1 MEDFRKQ
8 KAKCR
13 FQKLLPIAIGTP
25 SVQLLTSS
33 SQLLTSNFQMNFLNL
48 IRYKNL
54 LMLALMQLIFRYGF
68 LKLQKID
75 LALADWQYG
84 LLVLS
89 TVLIAAAGYVINDIF
104 DQETDKE
111 NKADKCIVGK
121 TISENRAYNI
131 YALLNISGVA
141 IGFYLSNVI
150 MRPTF
155 AAIFVLIAAT
165 LYIYATSLKQMPL
178 IGNIVVALLLSLSV
192 FIIGIFDIFPATD
205 AANQEVMAGMFAI
218 LIDYAVFAFM
228 INLLREIVKDL
239 EDFEGDSKQGMRT
252 LAIVLGIPKTTK
264 LVFALS
270 FIPIIL
276 LFFYIN
282 NYLIANHLIV
292 ATIYSLLFVS
302 GPLLYFSI
310 KMWSAQSKTDFQK
323 LSKVLKWIL
332 FFGILS
338 ILFITLNIQYHASK

>member
-1 MEDFRKQ
+1 MLK
-8 KAKCR
+8 
-13 FQKLLPIAIGTP
+13 
-25 SVQLLTSS
+25 
-33 SQLLTSNFQMNFLNL
+33 L

-54 LMLALMQLIFRYGF
+54 LMLAFMQVIFRYGF

-111 NKADKCIVGK
+111 NKPDKVIVGK
-121 TISENRAYNI
+121 SISENQAYNI

-150 MRPTF
+150 MRPKF

-178 IGNIVVALLLSLSV
+178 LGNIVVALLLSFSV
-192 FIIGIFDIFPATD
+192 IIIGIFDIFPATD
-205 AANQEVMAGMFAI
+205 TANQKVMASMFSI
-218 LIDYAVFAFM
+218 LLDYAIFAFI

-239 EDFEGDSKQGMRT
+239 EDFNGDSKQGMRT
-252 LAIVLGIPKTTK
+252 LAIVLGVQKTTK

-270 FIPIIL
+270 FIPAIIL
-276 LFFYIN
+276 LIYIN
-282 NYLIANHLIV
+282 NYLVTNNLIA
-292 ATIYSLLFVS
+292 ATLYSLLFVL
-302 GPLLYFSI
+302 GPILYFNI
-310 KMWSAQSKTDFQK
+310 KIWNAQSKTDFQK